1 MGGFYYFN
9 ITKIIN
15 PDDAKTYSFS
25 LTCNFVTSTDV
36 VNDTISFPNS
46 LTFQPLPFDICSAS
60 ANPNMVYRH
69 ATLSYTVKLSSSI
82 PANGFIYLN
91 YPSYWPSDPRG

>member
-46 LTFQPLPFDICSAS
+46 LTFQPLPFDSKVSFILGHQIILQIAFT
-60 ANPNMVYRH
+60 RH
-69 ATLSYTVKLSSSI
+69 AVSGEI
-82 PANGFIYLN
+82 
-91 YPSYWPSDPRG
+91 